1 MPREML
7 VDGIT
12 INDDSD
18 CYVIAEIGHNHQGD
32 LEQCKQLF
40 RAAKECG
47 ASAVKLQ
54 KRNNR
59 KLYTAEMYNSP
70 YDNRNSYGKTYGEH
84 REAVEF
90 EREDYAELQKYAAEI
105 GVTIFSTAFDFPS
118 ADFLAEL
125 DMPAYKV
132 ASGDLTNIP
141 LIKYIARMGKPMFMS
156 TGGGTM
162 ADVKRAYA
170 AAAEINPNV
179 CVMQCTSGYPA
190 KFSELNLRVI
200 ETYRE
205 RFPDCVI
212 GLSSHDSGIA
222 MALVGYILG
231 ARVVEKHFTL
241 NRAAKGT
248 DNAFSLE
255 PPGLRK
261 MVRDLKRGNE
271 ALGNGEK
278 FCYPSEE
285 QPLHKMGKKL
295 VAARDLPAGTV
306 LGAEDVAIR
315 SPNDGLPPY
324 ELDNVL
330 GKTTSRTIVTDENI
344 EFDALS

>member
-1 MPREML
+1 MPREIL
-7 VDGIT
+7 VDGVT

-18 CYVIAEIGHNHQGD
+18 CYVIAEIGHNHQGS
-32 LEQCKQLF
+32 LEQCKQMF
-40 RAAKECG
+40 QAAKECG

-59 KLYTAEMYNSP
+59 ELYTKEMYDSP

-90 EREDYAELQKYAAEI
+90 EREEYGELLKYAGEI
-105 GVTIFSTAFDFPS
+105 GITIFSTAFDVPS
-118 ADFLAEL
+118 ADFLAKL

-141 LIKYIARMGKPMFMS
+141 LIKYIAQIGKPMFMS

-162 ADVKRAYA
+162 ADVERAYA
-170 AAAEINPNV
+170 AASAINPNV

-190 KFSELNLRVI
+190 EFSELNLRVI
-200 ETYRE
+200 ETYRAA
-205 RFPDCVI
+205 FPDCVI
-212 GLSSHDSGIA
+212 GLSSHDNGIA
-222 MALVGYILG
+222 MALVGYVLG

-255 PPGLRK
+255 PPGLKRL
-261 MVRDLKRGNE
+261 VRDLQRGRE
-271 ALGNGEK
+271 AMGDGEK

-285 QPLHKMGKKL
+285 QPLRKMGKKL
-295 VAARDLPAGTV
+295 VATRDLPVGTV
-306 LGAEDVAIR
+306 LAAEDVAIR

-330 GKTTSRTIVTDENI
+330 GKKTSRAIVADENI
-344 EFDALS
+344 VFEALS

>member
-12 INDDSD
+12 VNDDSE

-59 KLYTAEMYNSP
+59 ALYTAEMYNSP

-84 REAVEF
+84 RQAVEF
-90 EREDYAELQKYAAEI
+90 EREEYAELQKFAAEI

-141 LIKYIARMGKPMFMS
+141 LIKYIAQLGKPMFMS

-162 ADVKRAYA
+162 ADVERAYDA
-170 AAAEINPNV
+170 AAAINPNV

-255 PPGLRK
+255 PPGLRRL
-261 MVRDLKRGNE
+261 VRDLKRGNE

-295 VAARDLPAGTV
+295 VAAHDLPAGTV
-306 LGAEDVAIR
+306 LAAEDVAIR

-330 GKTTSRTIVTDENI
+330 GKTTSRTIVADENI